1 MLESALN
8 LLKKISEFGY
18 EAYLVGGYPRDLQI
32 GKVSKDIDVCT
43 DATPMELLKIFPDAE
58 ALNTEYGTIIL
69 NYEKN
74 RYEITTYRK
83 EFGQVGNRKPL
94 KIEYISSLNQDLKR
108 RDFTINTLCIDK
120 NGKTVDLLG
129 ARKDIENRIIKMVG
143 DPKVRL
149 KEDALRILRAVRF
162 ATVLD
167 FEIDETLKIYIKKYA
182 YLLKK
187 LSYDKKK
194 DELDRIF
201 ASVNKEKGVKI
212 LCELKLIDALE
223 IPKLKNIK
231 ITPSSIVTWSLLDV
245 SNKYHFTNSE
255 KEFIYKI
262 KFLQDKNV
270 LNKKILYEYGLYI
283 CSLVSEL
290 QNIDKSEVT
299 KLYNEL
305 PIHSKL
311 DIALS
316 PIEICT
322 LLNKEPGGFLK
333 DIISDLEDKILSGIL
348 DNDKEEIKIY
358 ILNKEKELR
367 N

>member
-1 MLESALN
+1 MLESSLN

-18 EAYLVGGYPRDLQI
+18 EAYLVGGYPRDLKI
-32 GKVSKDIDVCT
+32 GKKTKDIDICT

-58 ALNTEYGTIIL
+58 TIHSEYGTVVL

-83 EFGQVGNRKPL
+83 EKGHIGNRKPL
-94 KIEYISSLNQDLKR
+94 KIEYISNLKDDLMR

-120 NGKTVDLLG
+120 NGQRVDLLG
-129 ARKDIENRIIKMVG
+129 ASKDIDDKIIKMVG
-143 DPKVRL
+143 DPKIRL
-149 KEDALRILRAVRF
+149 KEDALRILRAIRF

-167 FEIDETLKIYIKKYA
+167 FEIDSNLKLYIKKYG

-187 LSYDKKK
+187 LSYDKKRE
-194 DELDRIF
+194 ELDRIF
-201 ASVNKEKGVKI
+201 TNSNKEKGIKL

-231 ITPSSIVTWSLLDV
+231 VTPSSIVTWALLDV

-255 KEFIYKI
+255 KQFIEKI
-262 KFLQDKNV
+262 KLLKDENI
-270 LNKKILYEYGLYI
+270 LNRKILYEHGLYV

-290 QNIDKSEVT
+290 QDIDKAEIT

-311 DIALS
+311 DIELE
-316 PIEICT
+316 PMEICEI
-322 LLNKEPGGFLK
+322 LNKQPGPFLK
-333 DIISDLEDKILSGIL
+333 EITNDLEERILSGIL
-348 DNDKEEIKIY
+348 ENDKEEIKDY
-358 ILNKEKELR
+358 ILN
-367 N
+367 NYCGAN